1 MDAFTRIHL
10 QELLLSVWQRNRL
23 TMVLVTHDVDEALY
37 LSDRVVVFSE
47 RPALVSEILHIDVAR
62 PRDRRE
68 PELLRLRGHLL
79 EKLRLVSARR
89 ATRELEPEF
98 NI

>member
-1 MDAFTRIHL
+1 MSHSDSLSDAFTRIHL

-37 LSDRVVVFSE
+37 LSDRVILLSDGPASISE
-47 RPALVSEILHIDVAR
+47 VLPIDLSR

-68 PELLRLRGHLL
+68 PELLRLRRASLGEIAFGL
-79 EKLRLVSARR
+79 E
-89 ATRELEPEF
+89 
-98 NI
+98 

>member
-10 QELLLSVWQRNRL
+10 QELLLSVWQRNWL

-37 LSDRVVVFSE
+37 LSDQVVVFSE
-47 RPALVSEILHIDVAR
+47 RPALVSEILHIDLAR

-68 PELLRLRGHLL
+68 PELLRLAASAG
-79 EKLRLVSARR
+79 EAAVGVSQACDPRAR
-89 ATRELEPEF
+89 T
-98 NI
+98 